1 MLKTAPFS
9 TRPLYLQVRDLLV
22 ARIVAGEWKPGGT
35 LPNEVD
41 LARELSVSPGTVR
54 RALEEMES
62 ERLIYRRQ
70 GRGTFVSDHT
80 SEELAIRYTNI
91 RTSKGVRFAGEV
103 ASTEF
108 SAGEAHELEQK
119 RLRLRPGNRVTR
131 IHRVRQSGNVPF
143 MVEHV
148 ALPDS
153 LFPGL
158 SELRDVPHRIT
169 LLAQQFNL
177 LLGRAEEQ
185 VRVAKA
191 DDEIAKELQIATD
204 TPILSLDRVV
214 YTLDGRPVEWRQAK
228 CHFGD
233 EVYWT
238 EMT

>member
-22 ARIVAGEWKPGGT
+22 ARIVAAEWKPGAT

-54 RALEEMES
+54 RALEEMEG

-70 GRGTFVSDHT
+70 GRGTFVADHT

-91 RTSKGVRFAGEV
+91 RTSKGVRFAGEIARV
-103 ASTEF
+103 QL
-108 SAGEAHELEQK
+108 SAGEAHEMEQK
-119 RLRLRPGNRVTR
+119 RLRLRPGAQVMR
-131 IHRVRQSGNVPF
+131 IRRVRQSAGIPF
-143 MVEHV
+143 MVENV
-148 ALPDS
+148 TLPGS

-158 SELRDVPHRIT
+158 SDLRDVPHRIT
-169 LLAQQFNL
+169 LLAQQFGL

-185 VRVAKA
+185 VRASKA
-191 DDEIAKELQIATD
+191 DSEIAEELRIAKD
-204 TPILSLDRVV
+204 TPILILDRVV
-214 YTLDGRPVEWRQAK
+214 YTIDGRPVEWRLAR

>member
-22 ARIVAGEWKPGGT
+22 GRIVAAEWKPGAT

-54 RALEEMES
+54 RALEEMEG

-70 GRGTFVSDHT
+70 GRGTFVADHT

-91 RTSKGVRFAGEV
+91 RTSKGVRFAGEI
-103 ASTEF
+103 ARAQL
-108 SAGEAHELEQK
+108 SAGEAQDVEQK
-119 RLRLRPGNRVTR
+119 RLRLRPGAQVMR
-131 IHRVRQSGNVPF
+131 IRRVRQSAGVPF
-143 MVEHV
+143 MVEDV
-148 ALPDS
+148 TVPDS

-158 SELRDVPHRIT
+158 SDLREVPHRIT
-169 LLAQQFNL
+169 LLAQQFGL

-185 VRVAKA
+185 VRVSRA
-191 DDEIAKELQIATD
+191 DDEIAKELLVAKD
-204 TPILSLDRVV
+204 TPILILDRVV
-214 YTLDGRPVEWRQAK
+214 YTLDGRPVEWRLAK

>member
-22 ARIVAGEWKPGGT
+22 ARIVAAEWKPGAT

-54 RALEEMES
+54 RALEEMEG

-70 GRGTFVSDHT
+70 GRGTFVADHT

-91 RTSKGVRFAGEV
+91 RTSKGVRLAGEIAHV
-103 ASTEF
+103 QL
-108 SAGEAHELEQK
+108 SAGEAHDVEQK
-119 RLRLRPGNRVTR
+119 RLRLRPGAQVMR
-131 IHRVRQSGNVPF
+131 IRRVRQSAGIPF
-143 MVEHV
+143 MVEDV
-148 ALPDS
+148 TLPDS

-158 SELRDVPHRIT
+158 SDLREVPHRIT
-169 LLAQQFNL
+169 LLAQQFGL

-185 VRVAKA
+185 VRASSA
-191 DDEIAKELQIATD
+191 NSEIAEELRIAKD
-204 TPILSLDRVV
+204 TPILVLDRVV
-214 YTLDGRPVEWRQAK
+214 YTLDGRPVEWRLAK

-233 EVYWT
+233 EVYWA